1 MILSWKRVGWSLQVG
16 EEFLPQVDGN
26 RSSILSS
33 TRVEIKRRRC
43 SVYSHVDV
51 PSPPVTDVYKLWLYN
66 QKKVIM
72 KTVQKSVFHHRVTE
86 FNLRDVRSQVRM
98 SVLPGCLL
106 DAETPS

>member
-51 PSPPVTDVYKLWLYN
+51 PSPPYKLWVYN
-66 QKKVIM
+66 QKKVIL
-72 KTVQKSVFHHRVTE
+72 KTVQKSVFLPRVTE

-98 SVLPGCLL
+98 SILPGCLL